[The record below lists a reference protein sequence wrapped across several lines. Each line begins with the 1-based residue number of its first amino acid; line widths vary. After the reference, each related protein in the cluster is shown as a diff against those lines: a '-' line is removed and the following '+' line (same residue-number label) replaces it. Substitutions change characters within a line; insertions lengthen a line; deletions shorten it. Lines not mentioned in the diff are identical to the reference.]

1 MRRIVDAR
9 SNAPK
14 YLKVN
19 IESYSLSSE
28 LRISNISLGVT
39 TLLTA
44 GKCFVFPVTRLELSF
59 DMATS

>member
-9 SNAPK
+9 SNTSK

-44 GKCFVFPVTRLELSF
+44 GKCFVFPVTR
-59 DMATS
+59 